1 MSSVPRTG
9 QRLTDQGG
17 ETDWKVL
24 AIDVNDP
31 LAPLIDGTSP
41 HALRVGVDRADFEDV
56 EKYRPGVLTAYRD
69 WWTYYKVARGDEP
82 IPIVGHWYQNASFTE
97 HTVEESHGFW
107 SDLVNGKVDSNSINY
122 NQTSQSNIQGS
133 HIASSTA
140 TESFDIPTESN
151 ELPAQP
157 KPSQFDQWYY
167 LAGGVKLIEVPEKA

>member
-1 MSSVPRTG
+1 MSKPGIARG
-9 QRLTDQGG
+9 LTDKGG

-31 LAPLIDGTSP
+31 LAYLIDGKYSRSSRIT
-41 HALRVGVDRADFEDV
+41 VDNADFEDV
-56 EKYRPGVLTAYRD
+56 EKYRPGVLKAYRD

-97 HTVEESHGFW
+97 HTIEESHSFW
-107 SDLVNGKVDSNSINY
+107 SDLVNGKVDSNTINY
-122 NQTSQSNIQGS
+122 NQTSQASIQGS
-133 HIASSTA
+133 YIASSAA

-167 LAGGVKLIEVPEKA
+167 LAGDVKLIELPEKA